1 MTKNNYNTKYN
12 NLSNITNRDISS
24 TTQRIFDN
32 QISGGANRESLLTKK
47 DMVDY
52 LQISIRTLDTWV
64 CQNKIPHLKIGRAVR
79 FNKKVIDRWLEENSN
94 GH

>member
-1 MTKNNYNTKYN
+1 MNKENKLIKDHSCDINT
-12 NLSNITNRDISS
+12 
-24 TTQRIFDN
+24 TTQWVFDN

-47 DMVDY
+47 DMADY

-79 FNKKVIDRWLEENSN
+79 FDKKVIDKWLEENSN

>member
-1 MTKNNYNTKYN
+1 MNKSKFEFTPN
-12 NLSNITNRDISS
+12 SDISQS
-24 TTQRIFDN
+24 SSFFDN

-47 DMVDY
+47 DIADY

-79 FNKKVIDRWLEENSN
+79 FDKKVIDKWLEENSN